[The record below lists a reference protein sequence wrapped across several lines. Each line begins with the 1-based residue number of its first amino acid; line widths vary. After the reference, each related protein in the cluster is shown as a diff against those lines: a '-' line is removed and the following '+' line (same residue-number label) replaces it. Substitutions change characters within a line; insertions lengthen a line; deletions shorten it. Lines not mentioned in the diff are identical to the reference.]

1 VRRANNSRRVA
12 IQNLNRP
19 QAGTIQAAYCASFFC
34 RLRGLTFR
42 RSLPTGEG
50 LLLVQERESRM
61 DAAIHMF
68 FVWIDLAVVWIDAAK
83 RVVDIKLAR
92 RWRPFYM
99 PQGPAR
105 YVLELNPEHLND
117 FEIGD
122 LLSIEPLPVP

>member
-1 VRRANNSRRVA
+1 MRRANNLQRVT

-19 QAGTIQAAYCASFFC
+19 QAGVIQAVYCASFLC

-42 RSLPTGEG
+42 CSLPAGEG

-83 RVVDIKLAR
+83 RVVDVKMAR

-99 PQGPAR
+99 PRGPAR
-105 YVLELNPEHLND
+105 YVLELNPECLNN
-117 FEIGD
+117 FVVGD